1 MIFEMALVAWLFRNG
16 PTLNSRIHGDLIDQ
30 ICDTNPNGSQGITL
44 HSSDVQAEL
53 GEHLNAE
60 VWGNRYD

>member
-16 PTLNSRIHGDLIDQ
+16 PTLNSRIHGDLIDL

-53 GEHLNAE
+53 GSI
-60 VWGNRYD
+60 